1 VPGLTA
7 KPIVDMLVG
16 VETLDIA
23 EQMRPGMESIGYDYP
38 GDIGI
43 PDDRIFGRDPGFR
56 LFLVHVVEH
65 ESPRWQNYLK
75 FRDALREDK
84 QLSEEYGRLKLE
96 ISKKHPEGRSV
107 YTDNGSVSGIAC
119 VFRCTDLLYTLLIIP
134 LCYYRCFSRDISNHT
149 YTTYHYYNYLI
160 KLDIFPAN
168 KRLVFNFIDYAEIN
182 CSIALIF
189 I

>member
-1 VPGLTA
+1 MTLGLQHGKNSLCLYSDDWPNQFTSEADRILDVCGKHFIAIEHVGSTSVPGLTA

-107 YTDNGSVSGIAC
+107 YTE
-119 VFRCTDLLYTLLIIP
+119 LKY
-134 LCYYRCFSRDISNHT
+134 
-149 YTTYHYYNYLI
+149 
-160 KLDIFPAN
+160 K
-168 KRLVFNFIDYAEIN
+168 FIHRV
-182 CSIALIF
+182 LTQHR
-189 I
+189 